1 MVTTL
6 VLLTVIS
13 CIGIKFA
20 IQRGRQTHTAEERKM
35 RRGDRWGLTEEAFLK
50 C

>member
-6 VLLTVIS
+6 VLLTIIS

-20 IQRGRQTHTAEERKM
+20 IQRIRQTHTVEERKM
-35 RRGDRWGLTEEAFLK
+35 RRGKWALTEEAFLK